1 MSSLPAIAALTLLT
15 SACVLNADHVETELI
30 RVCTTDVPVTLVAES
45 PQLTVGSIAVD
56 GIGATVD
63 HPDARASVDSLT
75 IATTEAGQDFSF
87 AESMHLDFLAIDSAL
102 PVARTVDVMS
112 TGGQSPWSGAGDS
125 SVELVDYLTSEML
138 EMRLEITGPAPA
150 QPLDILFSACLD
162 VNGIVI
168 DDK

>member
-1 MSSLPAIAALTLLT
+1 MSSLPAIATLALLV
-15 SACVLNADHVETELI
+15 SGCVLNADHVETELI
-30 RVCTTDVPVTLVAES
+30 RVCTSDVPVTLVTES
-45 PQLTVGSIAVD
+45 PQITAGSIAVD

-63 HPDARASVDSLT
+63 HPNARATVDSLT
-75 IATTEAGQDFSF
+75 IATTDPARDFSF
-87 AESMHLDFLAIDSAL
+87 AEEMHLDFIALGSTL
-102 PVARTVDVMS
+102 PVARTVDAMS
-112 TGGQSPWSGAGDS
+112 TGGQSPWSSSGDS
-125 SVELVDYLTSEML
+125 SVDLVGYLTSETL